1 MNYLEDERLGVRS
14 QMLYRLPQ
22 AKLSNLYFESFAK
35 ERDGE
40 QQWECSQ
47 CVPTRLITTLAKC

>member
-22 AKLSNLYFESFAK
+22 AKLSNLYFESLAK
-35 ERDGE
+35 ERDGKATVAMFSVCCY
-40 QQWECSQ
+40 QQS
-47 CVPTRLITTLAKC
+47 K

>member
-22 AKLSNLYFESFAK
+22 AKLSNLYFESFAS
-35 ERDGE
+35 ERGGE
-40 QQWECSQ
+40 QQWQCSY
-47 CVPTRLITTLAKC
+47 CVVTRVGD